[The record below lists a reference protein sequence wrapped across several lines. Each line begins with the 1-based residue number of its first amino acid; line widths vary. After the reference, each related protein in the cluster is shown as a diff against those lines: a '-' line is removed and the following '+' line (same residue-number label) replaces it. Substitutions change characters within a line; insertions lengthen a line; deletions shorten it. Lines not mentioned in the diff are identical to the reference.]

1 MFGVSRS
8 VLSGETRTR
17 LAGSVL
23 RWGTTWIE
31 KIRMLDDEGWENP
44 TKCKATS
51 KRRGVLITRLFLTR
65 SSALLAIGDVA

>member
-8 VLSGETRTR
+8 ALSGETRTR
-17 LAGSVL
+17 QLGSVL

-31 KIRMLDDEGWENP
+31 KIRILDDGWENQ
-44 TKCKATS
+44 TKSKVTS

-65 SSALLAIGDVA
+65 SSGMLAIGDVP